1 MYSKKS
7 GLIIGFHG
15 CDRKIR
21 DSIITQKSKN
31 LKPSENSYDWLGN
44 GVYFWENN
52 HERALEYARNIKN
65 NPENSTSKIVTPSVL
80 GAVIDLGYC
89 MDLLDSSYL
98 KLLKYGYKLLTE
110 TNKKH
115 DLEIPKNKP
124 IDKKGEDLPLRNLDC
139 AVMETVHQFNRDNEN
154 RHEFDSVRGVFFE
167 GDDLYKNAGFK
178 EKNHIQIAIRN
189 PNCIKG
195 FFLPRELNEN
205 YPKT

>member
-65 NPENSTSKIVTPSVL
+65 NPEKSTSKIVTP
-80 GAVIDLGYC
+80 
-89 MDLLDSSYL
+89 
-98 KLLKYGYKLLTE
+98 
-110 TNKKH
+110 
-115 DLEIPKNKP
+115 
-124 IDKKGEDLPLRNLDC
+124 
-139 AVMETVHQFNRDNEN
+139 
-154 RHEFDSVRGVFFE
+154 
-167 GDDLYKNAGFK
+167 
-178 EKNHIQIAIRN
+178 
-189 PNCIKG
+189 
-195 FFLPRELNEN
+195 
-205 YPKT
+205 